1 LFKFL
6 KSKGFWISLLC
17 LTLGVFSFTLLIL
30 NWEQNQIEGKLR
42 VSIPKGV
49 TLREVTTIL
58 SNNNMVKSEKSF
70 MITARLLGYE
80 KNIQAGHLVLH
91 EPRTNISLVRQLV
104 HGIPELIKVTILEGW
119 GIQKIA
125 EYIEDK
131 LEISSEKIIDLC
143 KDQWFIHSL
152 GITAPTLEGFLFPE
166 TYYFSKSESAR
177 NILSKMISVYQLQI
191 SNKMKYRMEEIG
203 FSELQIITLASIIE
217 GEAIYDNERKR
228 ISSVYHN
235 RLNIGMR
242 LQADPTIQYI
252 IDDGPRRLLN
262 KDLNIQSPYNT
273 YIHKGLPPAPINNPG
288 LQSILAALYP
298 DESNYIYFVARGD
311 GYHTFTKTQAEHN
324 SAKRDLNRLRKK
336 LSREKHIKG
345 KNKK

>member
-1 LFKFL
+1 M
-6 KSKGFWISLLC
+6 
-17 LTLGVFSFTLLIL
+17 VSFASLIL
-30 NWEQNQIEGKLR
+30 NWEQNQIEGKLK
-42 VSIPKGV
+42 VSIPKGA
-49 TLREVTTIL
+49 TLKEVTAIL
-58 SNNNMVKSEKSF
+58 SNKYIVKSDKSF
-70 MITARLLGYE
+70 MITVRLLGYE

-91 EPRTNISLVRQLV
+91 EPRTNLSLVRQLV
-104 HGIPELIKVTILEGW
+104 HGIPELKKVTILEGW
-119 GIQKIA
+119 GFQKIA
-125 EYIEDK
+125 EHIEDK
-131 LEISSEKIIDLC
+131 LEIPSEKIIDLC

-166 TYYFSKSESAR
+166 TYYFSKLETAR
-177 NILSKMISVYQLQI
+177 NIISKMVSVYQLQI
-191 SNKMKYRMEEIG
+191 SKKMKYRMEEIG
-203 FSELQIITLASIIE
+203 FSELQMVTLASIIE

-252 IDDGPRRLLN
+252 INDGPRRLLN
-262 KDLNIQSPYNT
+262 KDLNIKSPYNT
-273 YIHKGLPPAPINNPG
+273 YIHKGLPPGPINNPG

-311 GYHTFTKTQAEHN
+311 GYHTFTRTQAEHN

-336 LSREKHIKG
+336 LSRQNRIKG
-345 KNKK
+345 K